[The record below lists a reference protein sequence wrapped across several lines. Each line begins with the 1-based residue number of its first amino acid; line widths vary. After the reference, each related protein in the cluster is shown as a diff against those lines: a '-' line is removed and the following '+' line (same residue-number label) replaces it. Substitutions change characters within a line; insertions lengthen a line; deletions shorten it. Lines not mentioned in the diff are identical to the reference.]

1 MRALMGQC
9 QRKALVDPESGQPLA
24 DDLSFLDD
32 LDRGLDVSVPAQPRT
47 RADARPHSET
57 ASSITS
63 RQRPLLD
70 LFPTTSAEGPAS
82 PDGTALPP
90 PRHHPWALGSSR
102 PRPDAPLA
110 ALSYEGFYG
119 LNEAPFSLASDPKFL
134 YHSTSHDR
142 AAQDVLSAIV
152 RRDSIIVLTGELGSG
167 KTTLCR
173 AVGEQIDRRTFT
185 AFVADPF
192 IGIEDLLKSV
202 LVDFGVISRADLAG
216 GRLVDATQS
225 ELMIALKEFLLSLVP
240 LNGFAVVFIDEAQNL
255 SPEMLEHVR
264 GIADIGGDKRL
275 IQFVI
280 VAQPGLLKT
289 LRRPELNRFAER
301 VSIRCELG
309 PLAED
314 EISAYVFHRLSVA
327 GGRPSLVEF
336 DDDALTLIYDLTHGL
351 PRLVNRLCDRV
362 LAIGYDQSESLIDA
376 AMVEAAARDVG
387 LIVAEAPSAKMMR
400 IGLGAAV
407 LVVLTLVGAG
417 AATIVFRP
425 QIRRTV
431 AQWQA
436 LPPPPPPPALAVV
449 GPIEPVPG
457 PGPAV
462 QAPGPPSPKP

>member
-1 MRALMGQC
+1 MIEKRSD
-9 QRKALVDPESGQPLA
+9 VDDPESGQPFA

-32 LDRGLDVSVPAQPRT
+32 LDRGLDVSGPAQPRP
-47 RADARPHSET
+47 RADPRPHSEPAT
-57 ASSITS
+57 SVTS

-70 LFPTTSAEGPAS
+70 LFPTTSAERPPSA
-82 PDGTALPP
+82 DGTALPP
-90 PRHHPWALGSSR
+90 PRRHPWAVGSSR
-102 PRPDAPLA
+102 PRTDAPLT
-110 ALSYEGFYG
+110 ALTYETFYG
-119 LNEAPFSLASDPKFL
+119 LHEAPFSLASDPKFL

-142 AAQDVLSAIV
+142 AAQDILSAIV
-152 RRDSIIVLTGELGSG
+152 RRDSIIVLTGDMGSG

-185 AFVADPF
+185 AFVVDPF

-202 LVDFGVISRADLAG
+202 LVDFGVISRADLAR
-216 GRLVDATQS
+216 GRLSDATQS

-264 GIADIGGDKRL
+264 GIADIEIDKRL

-280 VAQPGLLKT
+280 VAQPGFLKT
-289 LRRPELNRFAER
+289 LRRPELKRFAER
-301 VSIRCELG
+301 VSVRCDLG

-314 EISAYVFHRLSVA
+314 EISGYVFHRLAVA
-327 GGRPSLVEF
+327 GGGPSLVEV
-336 DDDALTLIYDLTHGL
+336 DDDAFTLMYDLTHGL
-351 PRLVNRLCDRV
+351 PRLVNRLCERV
-362 LAIGYDQSESLIDA
+362 LAIGYEQSESLIDA

-387 LIVAEAPSAKMMR
+387 LIEPEGPSAKMMR
-400 IGLGAAV
+400 VGLGAAV
-407 LVVLTLVGAG
+407 FVVLTLVGAG
-417 AATIVFRP
+417 AATLVFRP

-449 GPIEPVPG
+449 GPIEPI
-457 PGPAV
+457 PGPADTL
-462 QAPGPPSPKP
+462 PK

>member
-152 RRDSIIVLTGELGSG
+152 RRDSIIVLTGDTGSG

-185 AFVADPF
+185 AFVVDPF

-216 GRLVDATQS
+216 GRLSHASES

-255 SPEMLEHVR
+255 SPEMLER
-264 GIADIGGDKRL
+264 
-275 IQFVI
+275 
-280 VAQPGLLKT
+280 
-289 LRRPELNRFAER
+289 AER
-301 VSIRCELG
+301 VSVRCELG
-309 PLAED
+309 PLTED
-314 EISAYVFHRLSVA
+314 EISRYVFHRLAVA
-327 GGRPSLVEF
+327 GGGQSLVEF
-336 DDDALTLIYDLTHGL
+336 DADAFTLIYDLTRGL
-351 PRLVNRLCDRV
+351 PRLVNRICDRA
-362 LAIGYDQSESLIDA
+362 LALGYEESETLIETAMIETA
-376 AMVEAAARDVG
+376 AHDVG
-387 LIVAEAPSAKMMR
+387 LVEPEGASAKMMR
-400 IGLGAAV
+400 LGLGAV
-407 LVVLTLVGAG
+407 VFVVLTLVGAG
-417 AATIVFRP
+417 AATLVFRG
-425 QIRRTV
+425 QLRRTV

-436 LPPPPPPPALAVV
+436 LPPSPPPPAPAVV

-457 PGPAV
+457 PPRPDALS
-462 QAPGPPSPKP
+462 PSPEPKP